1 MDRIVARRSP
11 APVEATGR
19 RSGVTGRWRIRYGH
33 GHVADQIAAMEPCH
47 GLAFQLFSLL
57 YAKQSCRREIC
68 WAACPLNL
76 DAHVAESSSQFNFRA
91 TPHQGPVWSSDS
103 PWRRFC
109 MCRFAAVLAPHFRSP
124 ATCSCSSGAYSGDQ
138 GAEIAGPNVFRA
150 SGQPTI
156 AFGIIRSTNPPEL
169 ASRQMAYVI
178 VLDHPNDTES
188 ASTFWPTTL
197 APVHTISG
205 SFAVGEC
212 TIALDHSIDNVVGE
226 EHLHVNGQPLDIS
239 RVQ

>member
-1 MDRIVARRSP
+1 MSLNPQANSI
-11 APVEATGR
+11 
-19 RSGVTGRWRIRYGH
+19 SGPRHTKVRF
-33 GHVADQIAAMEPCH
+33 
-47 GLAFQLFSLL
+47 GLRTLL
-57 YAKQSCRREIC
+57 GGVFVCA
-68 WAACPLNL
+68 
-76 DAHVAESSSQFNFRA
+76 V
-91 TPHQGPVWSSDS
+91 
-103 PWRRFC
+103 
-109 MCRFAAVLAPHFRSP
+109 FAAVLAPHFRSP

-138 GAEIAGPNVFRA
+138 SAEIAGPNVFRA

-178 VLDHPNDTES
+178 VLDHPNDTEI

-212 TIALDHSIDNVVGE
+212 TVALDHSIDNVVGE

-239 RVQ
+239 RGRLLTFRFNDDCTSFVMTQRKLPACDLREFNGLVPDVYRRLNARFAGR